1 MASFIGRRR
10 QWWNTVKSMDD
21 DLQMSESMLG
31 NLLLE
36 CASISA
42 FERQLVTS
50 QAGNMES
57 EDIARCLVEQLHSV
71 HNRAKEQSEP
81 GTTHGRWRD
90 RRA

>member
-1 MASFIGRRR
+1 
-10 QWWNTVKSMDD
+10 MDD

-50 QAGNMES
+50 KAGSMEF
-57 EDIARCLVEQLHSV
+57 EDIARCLVEQLHNV
-71 HNRAKEQSEP
+71 HNRAKKSRSQ
-81 GTTHGRWRD
+81 
-90 RRA
+90 